1 MVSLPFSVREWG
13 KYARPQNCRGNKK
26 AIAPGIWLVKTEAS
40 HNLAHHG
47 LRNSDRQFF
56 GKGNRIPRT
65 ERHWAGL
72 KLL

>member
-13 KYARPQNCRGNKK
+13 KYARPQNFRGNKK

-47 LRNSDRQFF
+47 LPNSDRQFCWQKQPHTKD
-56 GKGNRIPRT
+56 GKM
-65 ERHWAGL
+65 L
-72 KLL
+72 S